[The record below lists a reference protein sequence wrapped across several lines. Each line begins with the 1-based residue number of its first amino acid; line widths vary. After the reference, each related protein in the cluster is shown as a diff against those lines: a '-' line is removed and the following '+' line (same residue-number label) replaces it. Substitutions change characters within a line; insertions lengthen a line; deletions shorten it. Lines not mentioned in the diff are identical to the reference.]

1 MGNKAITSAQDD
13 SILVN
18 ETNNSFTTPQTTNS
32 LRRHVKKDKKNVS
45 DTRSSGRSKLFCKGN
60 NTYDSGPPSSR
71 RPKPKKIV
79 RAQNISS
86 TDIILNSSQ
95 MKSPNGR
102 KDRFESEIDS
112 IINNGNRDMSS
123 FQTSQGTFING
134 IRKNPERVSA
144 ANFGTMVSN
153 QAQYLR
159 ITDVEQRKSNGQK
172 TAEEEKATSP
182 SWDQQTESNTANQ
195 HQQENSNKKKP

>member
-1 MGNKAITSAQDD
+1 
-13 SILVN
+13 
-18 ETNNSFTTPQTTNS
+18 
-32 LRRHVKKDKKNVS
+32 
-45 DTRSSGRSKLFCKGN
+45 
-60 NTYDSGPPSSR
+60 
-71 RPKPKKIV
+71 
-79 RAQNISS
+79 
-86 TDIILNSSQ
+86 

-159 ITDVEQRKSNGQK
+159 ITDVE
-172 TAEEEKATSP
+172 
-182 SWDQQTESNTANQ
+182 
-195 HQQENSNKKKP
+195 